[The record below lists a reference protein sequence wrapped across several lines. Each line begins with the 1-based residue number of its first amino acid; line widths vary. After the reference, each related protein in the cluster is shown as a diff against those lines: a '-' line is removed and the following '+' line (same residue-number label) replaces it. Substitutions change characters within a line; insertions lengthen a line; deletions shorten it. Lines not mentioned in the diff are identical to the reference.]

1 MDLPKYL
8 KLSELALGFH
18 SCCEAFH
25 AGRRNS
31 LETHVLDWKLGF
43 SFDLVYMLSF

>member
-1 MDLPKYL
+1 MDLPKHL
-8 KLSELALGFH
+8 KLLEFAVDFH
-18 SCCEAFH
+18 SCCEALH

-31 LETHVLDWKLGF
+31 LETHVLDLEIRV

>member
-8 KLSELALGFH
+8 KLSELALDFH
-18 SCCEAFH
+18 SCCEALH

-31 LETHVLDWKLGF
+31 LETHVLDLEIKVQF
-43 SFDLVYMLSF
+43 